1 MIFVVCVWVCYGAEG
16 LFSSYECYRV
26 EGEYFCFII
35 YRVTERYLLAKV
47 RVEPFVTACSDS
59 TMSVRQLQPI
69 SDSLVFVKACVH
81 FQ

>member
-1 MIFVVCVWVCYGAEG
+1 MIFVVRVWVCYGAEG

-35 YRVTERYLLAKV
+35 YRVKERYLLAKV
-47 RVEPFVTACSDS
+47 RVEPFVTAYSDS
-59 TMSVRQLQPI
+59 TSVRQLLPI
-69 SDSLVFVKACVH
+69 SDSLVFVKACVN